1 MKLYDK
7 IKTIIREYYM
17 SIIIIVIST
26 IVFLIPFPYYIN
38 APGGLIDMSK
48 RIKMDNMYESK
59 GSINMAYVT
68 ELKATIPTLIVAYFK
83 KTWDVV
89 KINDI
94 KYDNQTIEEMNFR
107 NRMLL
112 KEAGNNAIIVAYNKL
127 GRTAKIVNQDLI
139 ITYVDE
145 KANTDLKIG
154 DIIVEIEGYE
164 VNNYSSLTSIVQK
177 YEEGDTIKIKVKKDD
192 KVIDKQAT
200 LYFDY
205 DRVVI
210 GIVLTPD
217 LTLETLPKINLKF
230 ENSESGP
237 SGGLMTAIAIY
248 DSLTKTDLTKGRKIV
263 GTGTIDIDGNVGN
276 IGGVEYKLIGAVK
289 EKADIFLVPSGSN
302 YEDAI
307 KLKKKNNYDIT
318 IVSIKTF
325 NQAIEYLENQL

>member
-1 MKLYDK
+1 
-7 IKTIIREYYM
+7 M

-48 RIKMDNMYESK
+48 RIKMDNIYESK

>member
-1 MKLYDK
+1 
-7 IKTIIREYYM
+7 M

-38 APGGLIDMSK
+38 APGGLIDMSE

>member
-48 RIKMDNMYESK
+48 RIKMDNIYESK

>member
-38 APGGLIDMSK
+38 APGGLIDMSE

-127 GRTAKIVNQDLI
+127 GRTAKIVSQDLI

-154 DIIVEIEGYE
+154 DIIVEIEGHE
-164 VNNYSSLTSIVQK
+164 VNTYSSLTSIVQK

-248 DSLTKTDLTKGRKIV
+248 DSLTKTDLTKGKKIV

-325 NQAIEYLENQL
+325 NQAIEYLEKQL

>member
-7 IKTIIREYYM
+7 IKKFIREYYI

-38 APGGLIDMSK
+38 APGGLIDMSN
-48 RIKMDNMYESK
+48 RIKMDDAYVSK

-83 KTWDVV
+83 KTWDIV
-89 KINDI
+89 KIEDI

-127 GRTAKIVNQDLI
+127 GKTAKIINQDLV
-139 ITYVDE
+139 ITYIDE
-145 KANTDLKIG
+145 QADTDLSIG
-154 DIIVEIEGYE
+154 DVILEVEGFK
-164 VNNYSSLTSIVQK
+164 VNTYDQLTSIVQK
-177 YEEGDTIKIKVKKDD
+177 YEEGDTINVKVKNNNKITD
-192 KVIDKQAT
+192 KTAT
-200 LYFDY
+200 LYFAY
-205 DRVVI
+205 DKVVI

-217 LTLETLPKINLKF
+217 ITLETNPDIELVF
-230 ENSESGP
+230 EKSESGP

-248 DSLTKTDLTKGRKIV
+248 DSLTKKDLTRGKTIV
-263 GTGTIDIDGNVGN
+263 GTGTLDINGNVGN

-302 YEDAI
+302 YEDAL
-307 KLKKKNNYDIT
+307 KLKKKNDYNIT

-325 NQAIEYLENQL
+325 DQAIDYLEKQ

>member
-7 IKTIIREYYM
+7 IKKIIREYYI

-48 RIKMDNMYESK
+48 RIKMDNIYESK

-145 KANTDLKIG
+145 KADTDLKIG

-164 VNNYSSLTSIVQK
+164 VNNYSSLISIVQK

-217 LTLETLPKINLKF
+217 LTLKTIPKIDLKF

-248 DSLTKTDLTKGRKIV
+248 DSLTKTDLTKGKRIV

-307 KLKKKNNYDIT
+307 KLKKKNKYDIT